1 MTLENICRL
10 AAAASCNHD
19 ADLSYAS
26 PRTQMVTE
34 LLHGKRTTQCKHF
47 VFNSLTPAT
56 GPREEVCKQRDTAG
70 EILGQGYKNTHCL
83 FCNNK
88 NGHFLS
94 EEQ

>member
-1 MTLENICRL
+1 MTLENVWQL
-10 AAAASCNHD
+10 AAAASCNH
-19 ADLSYAS
+19 AVDLSYAF
-26 PRTQMVTE
+26 PRTQMVTG
-34 LLHGKRTTQCKHF
+34 LLTGKGTAQCKHV

-56 GPREEVCKQRDTAG
+56 GPREEVCKHRDTVG
-70 EILGQGYKNTHCL
+70 EILGQGYKNKHCL